1 MYSEDSKDILN
12 RMLDKVPN
20 DLNKLEGSFLF
31 DALSPISCELA
42 EAKIQLDEIL
52 NRVFAVTAA
61 KYGYSEEL
69 DKKAEE
75 YGIYRK
81 GGTKATGEIIFDG
94 VDNTVIPKGT
104 IVQTSNGLQ
113 FETTEEKIIINGSAT
128 VKIEAMEIGEKYN
141 VPSGTITQLPIQLV
155 GIRSINNINPTTGG
169 TENESDAELL
179 QRLLLKIQSP
189 VTSGNPNHYKQWALE
204 VDGVGK
210 VKVFPLY
217 DGNGTVKIVLIDS
230 NKKAPS
236 EELINN
242 VFNHIEDVRPIG
254 PKITVVGG
262 IEKQINITSK
272 VILANGFNIG
282 QVQEEFIKLLDEYLK
297 DIAFELSYVSIAR
310 IGNLLLNTPGVLDYT
325 ELKINNFSVN
335 VGLSDE
341 EIPVLGTVSLEVQ

>member
-1 MYSEDSKDILN
+1 MFEEHTEEAVLK

-20 DLNKLEGSFLF
+20 DLDKREGSIMYNSLAPI
-31 DALSPISCELA
+31 ALELA
-42 EAKIQLDEIL
+42 SAYSSLDYFLECAFPNSNTPLEYIEKRANEEGIILKEATKAIKKGFFYNSENRAIDIPIGSRFSIEDLNFKAIEKIDTGIYKMECEEAGSLGNTPSGNLIPINYIQDLSIAELGEIVSEGLDAETGEELYKRYSEKIQ
-52 NRVFAVTAA
+52 N
-61 KYGYSEEL
+61 
-69 DKKAEE
+69 
-75 YGIYRK
+75 
-81 GGTKATGEIIFDG
+81 
-94 VDNTVIPKGT
+94 
-104 IVQTSNGLQ
+104 
-113 FETTEEKIIINGSAT
+113 
-128 VKIEAMEIGEKYN
+128 
-141 VPSGTITQLPIQLV
+141 
-155 GIRSINNINPTTGG
+155 
-169 TENESDAELL
+169 
-179 QRLLLKIQSP
+179 P
-189 VTSGNPNHYKQWALE
+189 VTSGNLNNYKQWALE

-310 IGNLLLNTPGVLDYT
+310 IGNLLLNTPGVLDY
-325 ELKINNFSVN
+325 ENLKINGSTSNI
-335 VGLSDE
+335 GLEDE
-341 EIPVLGTVSLEVQ
+341 EIPVLGTVELEVQ